1 MEERL
6 RRQAEKSG
14 NLQRS
19 EGLIDWGGKGWRSRE
34 FFGWI

>member
-6 RRQAEKSG
+6 RRLAEKSG
-14 NLQRS
+14 NLQRG
-19 EGLIDWGGKGWRSRE
+19 EGLTDWGGKGWRSRE